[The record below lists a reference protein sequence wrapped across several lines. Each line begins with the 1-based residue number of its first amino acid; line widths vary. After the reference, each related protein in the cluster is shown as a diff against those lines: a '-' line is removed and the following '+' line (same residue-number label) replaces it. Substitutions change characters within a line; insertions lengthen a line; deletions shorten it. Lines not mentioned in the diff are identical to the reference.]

1 MTKDIYSDLRGA
13 DEKFEA
19 GFLNRDAQAIA
30 DTYTFDA
37 MLLPAGTDFINGK
50 KAIGEFWQSV
60 IDSGVDQAKLNILE
74 AEDYGDTATS
84 TGEYILLGKSMQLD
98 KGKYIV
104 IWKQQE
110 GQWKLHRDIWTTSL
124 NSVT

>member
-1 MTKDIYSDLRGA
+1 
-13 DEKFEA
+13 
-19 GFLNRDAQAIA
+19 
-30 DTYTFDA
+30 
-37 MLLPAGTDFINGK
+37 
-50 KAIGEFWQSV
+50 V